1 LAGLGYAVAG
11 SSGGLISLG
20 AGLAMAGA
28 LMVAKG
34 ASQRRSQP
42 FRLAFALARHL
53 RADEG
58 P

>member
-1 LAGLGYAVAG
+1 
-11 SSGGLISLG
+11 LISLG